1 MTKPATDHPI
11 TIEPQGGRVV
21 VRLAGVTIADSAN
34 ALRLRESTYTPV
46 LYIPREDVRMDLL
59 SATDHATHCP
69 YKGDASY
76 FSIDAEG
83 RHLQNAVWTY
93 QAPIAAVA
101 AIKDHLA
108 FYRDN
113 VTIEEV

>member
-21 VRLAGVTIADSAN
+21 VRAGQVIIADSTN

-46 LYIPREDVRMDLL
+46 IYIPRHDVRTDLL
-59 SATDHATHCP
+59 TRTDHTTHCP

-76 FSIDAEG
+76 FSIEAEG
-83 RHLQNAVWTY
+83 QPLQNAVWTY
-93 QAPIAAVA
+93 QAPIAAPSPRSGIISPSTA
-101 AIKDHLA
+101 TK
-108 FYRDN
+108 
-113 VTIEEV
+113 

>member
-1 MTKPATDHPI
+1 MTKPAADHPI
-11 TIEPQGGRVV
+11 TIEPQGGRVI
-21 VRLAGVTIADSAN
+21 VRAGGLTIAQTTS

-46 LYIPREDVRMDLL
+46 LYVPRDDVHMDLL
-59 SATDHATHCP
+59 TPTDHATHCP

-76 FSIDAEG
+76 FSIDVEG
-83 RHLQNAVWTY
+83 HNLENAVWTY

-108 FYRDN
+108 FYRDK
-113 VTIEEV
+113 VTIEEQ